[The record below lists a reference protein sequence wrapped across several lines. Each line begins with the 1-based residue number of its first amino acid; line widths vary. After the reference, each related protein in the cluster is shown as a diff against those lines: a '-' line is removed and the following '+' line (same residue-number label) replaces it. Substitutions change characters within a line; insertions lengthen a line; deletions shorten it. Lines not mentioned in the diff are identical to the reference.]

1 MPTERRQLR
10 GTVLVEDSRTE
21 RFFRE
26 LLLHLGFER
35 HKLYFIPAPK
45 GKGDAKAWIRAQSQ
59 YPSEVRKLRQRRF
72 QQVFLITVM
81 DGDNADP
88 VRRKAEL
95 DVCLQDQGMGPRQA
109 DERIA
114 IPVPTWSIE
123 TWLLALLGESVDEA
137 TSQKREFERRYPG
150 KEERSALRDAAIAW
164 DSLRRRVA
172 ALRWESGAD
181 RISSVP
187 SLADSKIEMRR
198 IGVA

>member
-1 MPTERRQLR
+1 
-10 GTVLVEDSRTE
+10 
-21 RFFRE
+21 
-26 LLLHLGFER
+26 
-35 HKLYFIPAPK
+35 
-45 GKGDAKAWIRAQSQ
+45 
-59 YPSEVRKLRQRRF
+59 
-72 QQVFLITVM
+72 M

>member
-1 MPTERRQLR
+1 MPTERGQLR

-88 VRRKAEL
+88 LRRKAEL
-95 DVCLQDQGMGPRQA
+95 DICLQDQGMDPRQA

-123 TWLLALLGESVDEA
+123 TWLLALLGESVDET
-137 TSQKREFERRYPG
+137 TSQKREFEKRYPG
-150 KEERSALRDAAIAW
+150 KGERTGLRDAAQAW
-164 DSLRRRVA
+164 R
-172 ALRWESGAD
+172 D
-181 RISSVP
+181 RAGGIPSVP
-187 SLADSKIEMRR
+187 SLADSRIEMRR
-198 IGVA
+198 IGVG

>member
-10 GTVLVEDSRTE
+10 GTVLVEDRRTE

-26 LLLHLGFER
+26 LLVHLGFELQ
-35 HKLYFIPAPK
+35 KLYFRPAPK
-45 GKGDAKAWIRAQSQ
+45 GQGDAKAWIRAQSQ
-59 YPSEVRKLRQRRF
+59 YPSEVRKLRQKRF

-95 DVCLQDQGMGPRQA
+95 DSCLQGQSMDPRQP

-123 TWLLALLGESVDEA
+123 TWLLALLGDSVDEA

-150 KEERSALRDAAIAW
+150 QEERRALRNAAIAW
-164 DSLRRRVA
+164 DRLRRRAA
-172 ALRWESGAD
+172 ALRWESGAYPS
-181 RISSVP
+181 SSVP

>member
-1 MPTERRQLR
+1 MWGGGSLMPTERRQLR

-26 LLLHLGFER
+26 LLVHLGFER
-35 HKLYFIPAPK
+35 QKLYFRPAPK
-45 GKGDAKAWIRAQSQ
+45 GKGDTKAWIRAQSQ
-59 YPSEVRKLRQRRF
+59 YPSEVQKLRQKKL

-95 DVCLQDQGMGPRQA
+95 DSCLHDQGMGPRQA
-109 DERIA
+109 NERSA

-137 TSQKREFERRYPG
+137 TSKKRDFERRYPG
-150 KEERSALRDAAIAW
+150 KEERSALRDAAQAW
-164 DSLRRRVA
+164 R
-172 ALRWESGAD
+172 D
-181 RISSVP
+181 RAGGIPSVS
-187 SLADSKIEMRR
+187 SLADSRIEMRR
-198 IGVA
+198 IDVS